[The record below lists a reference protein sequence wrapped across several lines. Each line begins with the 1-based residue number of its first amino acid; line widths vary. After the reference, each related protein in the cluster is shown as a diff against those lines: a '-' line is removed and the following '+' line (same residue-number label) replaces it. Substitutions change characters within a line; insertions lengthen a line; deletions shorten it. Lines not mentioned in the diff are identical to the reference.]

1 MAATNDD
8 KGLFWNSENSDRL
21 YDANSLGKWL
31 SKFFTTGVMPGD
43 FEVTVVNGLTI
54 SMAPGY
60 VNIDNPDSANPG
72 GKVRIFENATQFT
85 LSMASSIYNRIDT
98 IVLERN
104 DTDRDIVAKVV
115 IGTPAE
121 TPSPTPPVRTNSI
134 YQLVIAEIYI
144 PVGATSLTND
154 NITMKRADSS
164 KCGII
169 TGTVSN
175 NKILVGTEDLE
186 EGVSELADGTV
197 YFVYDED

>member
-1 MAATNDD
+1 MANTNDD

-43 FEVTVVNGLTI
+43 FEVTVTNGLTV
-54 SMAPGY
+54 SMAGGY

-72 GKVRIFENATQFT
+72 GKVRLFEDATSFT
-85 LSMASSIYNRIDT
+85 LTMASSLYNRIDT

-104 DTDRDIVAKVV
+104 ETDREITAKA
-115 IGTPAE
+115 ITGTPAE
-121 TPSPTPPVRTNSI
+121 TPSPVEPVRTNSI
-134 YQLVIAEIYI
+134 YQLVVAEIYI

-154 NITMKRADSS
+154 NITMKRADSNL
-164 KCGII
+164 CGII
-169 TGTVSN
+169 TGTVAN
-175 NKILVGTEDLE
+175 NKILIGTEDLE

-197 YFVYDED
+197 YFVYDE